1 MENVR
6 NFVIIAHVDHGKS
19 TLADRLLEIT
29 GTVDAR
35 HMKNQYLD
43 QLELER
49 ERGITI
55 KMAPVRMLWHPHRG
69 LTQIGTQMNADRSNC
84 GLTQAETQIDVGK
97 KYDVFLYADLTYAIR
112 GAAFTVWNTLGSGL
126 KEGIYQKALEEEL
139 RKRKLSFAT
148 QQSVKIEYEGKSVGV
163 FRPDL
168 LVEDKIIV
176 ELKAQPFIGET
187 EKKQLWSY
195 LKGSDYKLGLLV
207 NFGPR
212 GVGVERVV
220 YDTARHLR
228 ESASNQRESAQVE
241 EYILNLIDTPGHPDF
256 SYEVSRSLAAVEG
269 AVLLVDAM
277 QGIQAQTLSVFEAA
291 RKAGL
296 SIIGAVNKVDLP
308 AVDAD
313 KSAQDISELTG
324 IPIERVHRVSGKTGE
339 GVLKLLADIV
349 ASIPAPRQRKAPAGV
364 SGRAFVFDSFY
375 DDHRGIVA
383 AVRVFEGCLEKGDAA
398 MLAATGEHVKLK
410 EVGYFIPQLKEAASL
425 DEGEIGFI
433 VTGLKDPSKVR
444 IGDSVI
450 SLSARSR
457 INADETRMNAE
468 NISAN
473 LRPNQRQSASW
484 ALPGYQHPRP
494 VVFVSFFPDDA
505 DDFENLKRSLARL
518 QLNDSSLTFEPDFN
532 EVLGRGFKGGFL
544 GKLHFEITAQR
555 LEREFGVATVVSFP
569 SVAYRVKGAVRARA
583 TDSEGFI
590 LISNAHDL
598 PDEFDVVLEPMIH
611 IDIITPLAALGAV
624 LELGALFRWE
634 NVSTDRFGNRMTIQA
649 RMPLAELISD
659 FDDALKSVSQ
669 GFASFSYRED
679 GWKTSDLARMDILVA
694 GEIVSG
700 LSRIIPRDKL
710 EREARAMVTRLKKT
724 LPRQQFAQA
733 LQARAGGRVVARENI
748 PALRKDVTGYLYGGD
763 RTRKMKLWKK
773 QQRGKK
779 KLARLSHVRIA
790 PEDFKKLLSS

>member
-1 MENVR
+1 MMENIR
-6 NFVIIAHVDHGKS
+6 NFCIIAHVDHGKS

-69 LTQIGTQMNADRSNC
+69 LTQIDTQMDADRSNR

-220 YDTARHLR
+220 YDTVRHLR

-269 AVLLVDAM
+269 VVLLVDAM

-296 SIIGAVNKVDLP
+296 AIIGAVNKVDLP

-313 KSAQDISELTG
+313 KSAQDISELTD
-324 IPIERVHRVSGKTGE
+324 ILVERVHRVSGKTGE
-339 GVLKLLADIV
+339 GVLELLADII
-349 ASIPAPRQRKAPAGV
+349 ASVPAPQQRKAPTGV
-364 SGRAFVFDSFY
+364 SGRAFIFDSFY

-398 MLAATGEHVKLK
+398 MLAAAGEHVKLK

-433 VTGLKDPSKVR
+433 VTGLKDTSKVR
-444 IGDSVI
+444 IGDSVVSGSKFTI
-450 SLSARSR
+450 SDLKS
-457 INADETRMNAE
+457 
-468 NISAN
+468 
-473 LRPNQRQSASW
+473 L

-518 QLNDSSLTFEPDFN
+518 QLNDSSLTFEADFN

-569 SVAYRVKGAVRARA
+569 SVAYRVKTAVHTRA

-611 IDIITPLAALGAV
+611 IDIITPLSALGAV

-634 NVSTDRFGNRMTIQA
+634 DVSTDRFGNRMTIQA

-679 GWKTSDLARMDILVA
+679 GWKTSDLVRMDIFVA

-710 EREARAMVTRLKKT
+710 EREARAMVIRLKKT
-724 LPRQQFAQA
+724 LPRQQFTQA